1 MSFFEGDRSTVLG
14 SEIPIARARALRAGA
29 AIYER
34 VRTARAGPAMR
45 LIPSL

>member
-14 SEIPIARARALRAGA
+14 SEIPIARALRAGA
-29 AIYER
+29 AIYEQ